1 MMSEPKTFESSPL
14 TNNLATKL
22 MLELVEMENPIPTI
36 LVLHKKYQFHS
47 LEVTRWKDNEEI
59 LDVKP

>member
-1 MMSEPKTFESSPL
+1 MSEQKTLVSSPL
-14 TNNLATKL
+14 KNDTATKL
-22 MLELVEMENPIPTI
+22 MLELVEMENPISTI
-36 LVLHKKYQFHS
+36 LVLHQKYQFHS

>member
-1 MMSEPKTFESSPL
+1 MSEQKTLESSPL

-36 LVLHKKYQFHS
+36 LVLYQKYQFHS
-47 LEVTRWKDNEEI
+47 LEVTCWKDNEEI
-59 LDVKP
+59 LEVKP